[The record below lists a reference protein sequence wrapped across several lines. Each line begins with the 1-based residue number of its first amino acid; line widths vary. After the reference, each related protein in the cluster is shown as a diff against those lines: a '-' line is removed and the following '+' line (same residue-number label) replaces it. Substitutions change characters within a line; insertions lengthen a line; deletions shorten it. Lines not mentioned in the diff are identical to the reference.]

1 MFSNQVIEGELHGRL
16 EADKKVFVPMFE
28 IKEKKTKP
36 NDIFLYV
43 AGGNLQI
50 GDTIPHYSRKSHLSF
65 V

>member
-1 MFSNQVIEGELHGRL
+1 
-16 EADKKVFVPMFE
+16 MFE

-50 GDTIPHYSRKSHLSF
+50 GDTIPHYSRKKPF
-65 V
+65 VFCVGTT